1 MIGSK
6 WQLAIMTSLL
16 LATPAGA
23 QQDDL
28 AQLLLETKFEIDLG
42 VFFPD
47 KERAF
52 RVNGSTDIESPFV
65 DFDEELKLKHSEEV
79 FSAQIGWRINDKWR
93 LAAQYFG
100 VSDANTATLNEDLVW
115 EDIVYEAGATVSG
128 ATSFKVIRVMLSRD
142 LLSEPH
148 HSFGV
153 GFGIHQME
161 IILSV
166 AGDALVQGG
175 GTEFRSE
182 SVKANAPM
190 PNIGAWYR
198 RRLSSR
204 WLFSTRL
211 DWLSASIDPYDGTIV
226 NAAIG
231 VNYAI
236 SEHMSAG
243 LHYNYFN
250 LDGGIEDSSW
260 RGEAKIRFNGPY
272 ISVKAFW

>member
-1 MIGSK
+1 MTGSK
-6 WQLAIMTSLL
+6 WQLATMASLL
-16 LATPAGA
+16 LAAPADA

-28 AQLLLETKFEIDLG
+28 AQILLETKFEIDLG
-42 VFFPD
+42 VFFPA

-65 DFDEELKLKHSEEV
+65 DFDEELKLKQSEDV
-79 FSAQIGWRINDKWR
+79 FSAQIGWRINDRWR

-100 VSDANTATLNEDLVW
+100 VSDASTATLNEDIAW
-115 EDIVYEAGATVSG
+115 EDIIFETGSTLSA
-128 ATSFKVIRVMLSRD
+128 ATSFKVLRVMLSRD
-142 LLSEPH
+142 LLSAPH

-153 GFGIHQME
+153 GFGFHHME
-161 IILSV
+161 IKLSV
-166 AGDALVQGG
+166 AGEALVQGG
-175 GTEFRSE
+175 ATEFRSD
-182 SVKANAPM
+182 SVKTKAPM

-198 RRLSSR
+198 RWLSSR

-211 DWLSASIDPYDGTIV
+211 DWLSASIDPYDGTII

-250 LDGGIEDSSW
+250 LNVGIEDSSW
-260 RGEAKIRFNGPY
+260 RGEADVRFNGPY